1 MNDWLIETLQL
12 MDFAPPL
19 PPKKKLKREMEV
31 PTFLTDEVFLS
42 PTVHICPV
50 SAVLRLL
57 GDDHTV
63 FGGQIV
69 GL

>member
-12 MDFAPPL
+12 MDFAPP
-19 PPKKKLKREMEV
+19 KKKLKREMGV

-50 SAVLRLL
+50 SAILRLL

-63 FGGQIV
+63 FGG
-69 GL
+69 